1 MHINKQNMTKNPLP
15 RVLVVDD
22 DITVRLLAR
31 QSLER
36 AGFAVAEAEDG
47 SEAVSAFQEIW
58 PHLVLLDV
66 DMPNMDGF
74 EACVQLR
81 RLPNSEMIP
90 ILMVTGLDDIESIER
105 AYEVGATDFVTK
117 PINWLILGHRLR
129 YMLRASAAMEGIQ
142 ESEIRLANAQR
153 IARLG
158 NWEWDIESGETYWS
172 DETYRLLG
180 QAPGTVVP
188 SPEAFLAQ
196 VHPEDQER
204 IRKRVFNP
212 LKKENPV
219 SVIYR
224 IVLPDGS
231 ERVVQEHAEVH
242 VDHSGNVVRV
252 SGTVQDI
259 TERKQAEEK
268 IHHLAYFDSL
278 TGLSNRRFFTENVGQ
293 VLELAKRHQRLMA
306 ILFLDLDNF
315 KRINDT
321 LGHTVGDLL
330 LKAVAERLLASVR
343 GSDCVSRVNAGDMI
357 HYVARLGGDEFI
369 VLLSEIHHVGD
380 AATVAQ
386 RILAALSESLVLAGH
401 EVVVTPSIGIAVFP
415 HDGEDMESLLK
426 NADTAMYHAKKAGK
440 NLYQFYAESMSEA
453 TLQRLTM
460 ENQLRRALERKE
472 FFLDYQPQVDLE
484 NGAIVG
490 VEALLRWHNVELG
503 MVPPGDFIPLTEE
516 TGLII
521 PIGEW
526 VLRQACRQAKVWQ
539 DEGLPKLRMAVN
551 LSARQFAQPGLLD
564 LVAQILR
571 ETHLD
576 PHCLE
581 LEITESLLMD
591 GAEEAI
597 DTLRAL
603 KNLGIQL
610 AIDDFG
616 TGYSSLSY
624 LTRFPIDR
632 LKIDKSFVHDII
644 SNPNDAAVAQ
654 AVIAMAHSLRLGVTA
669 EGVETKAQQ
678 AFLKAKR
685 CDEVQGYYFSRPVLP
700 QKIAKLLG
708 ERDPIQL
715 QATDRETRQH
725 TLLLVDDEPNITASL
740 NRILHREGYRI
751 LTASNAREGLEL
763 LACHRIEVVIA
774 DQCMPEMK
782 GTEFLR
788 RVRDL
793 YPGTVRIILS
803 GRSDMNTL
811 IDAINEGA
819 IYKFLVKPVTDR
831 ILRTTVHEAFLI
843 GEGRPEQTA
852 L

>member
-1 MHINKQNMTKNPLP
+1 MHLSKNTFGKNSLP

-31 QSLER
+31 QSLAR
-36 AGFAVAEAEDG
+36 AGFTVAEAEDG
-47 SEAVSAFQEIW
+47 SEAVSVFQETR

-74 EACVQLR
+74 EACARLR
-81 RLPNSEMIP
+81 RLPNSEVIP

-105 AYEVGATDFVTK
+105 AYGVGATDFVTK

-129 YMLRASAAMEGIQ
+129 YMLRATAAMQGIQ
-142 ESEIRLANAQR
+142 ESKIRLANAQR

-172 DETYRLLG
+172 DETYHLFG
-180 QAPGTVVP
+180 YAPGAVVP
-188 SPEAFLAQ
+188 SLEAFLAQ
-196 VHPEDQER
+196 VHPEDQEC

-212 LKKENPV
+212 LKLENPV
-219 SVIYR
+219 STIYR
-224 IVLPDGS
+224 LVRADGS

-242 VDHSGNVVRV
+242 VDGSGNVTRV

-259 TERKQAEEK
+259 TERKHAEEK

-278 TGLSNRRFFTENVGQ
+278 TGLSNRRFFTESIGQ
-293 VLELAKRHQRLMA
+293 ALELARRHQRLMA

-343 GSDCVSRVNAGDMI
+343 GSDCVSRVDAGDMT
-357 HYVARLGGDEFI
+357 HYVARLGGDEFT
-369 VLLSEIHHVGD
+369 VLLTEIHHVGD

-386 RILAALSESLVLAGH
+386 RILEALSESLVLAGH

-415 HDGEDMESLLK
+415 HDGEDVESLLK

-440 NLYQFYAESMSEA
+440 NLYQFYAESMNEA
-453 TLQRLTM
+453 ALQRLTM

-472 FFLDYQPQVDLE
+472 FFLDYQPQIDLD
-484 NGAIVG
+484 NGAIIG
-490 VEALLRWHNVELG
+490 VEALLRWHNLELG
-503 MVPPGDFIPLTEE
+503 MVPPAEFIPLVEE

-526 VLRQACRQAKVWQ
+526 VLRQACMQARAWR
-539 DEGLPKLRMAVN
+539 DEGLPKLRIAVN
-551 LSARQFAQPGLLD
+551 LSARQFAQPGLPD

-571 ETHLD
+571 ETNLD
-576 PHCLE
+576 PYCLE
-581 LEITESLLMD
+581 LEITESLLMTD
-591 GAEEAI
+591 AEEAI
-597 DTLRAL
+597 NTLRAL

-624 LTRFPIDR
+624 LKRFPIDR
-632 LKIDKSFVHDII
+632 LKIDKSFVSDIV
-644 SNPNDAAVAQ
+644 SDPDDAAVAQ

-685 CDEVQGYYFSRPVLP
+685 CDEVQGYYFSHPVVP
-700 QKIAKLLG
+700 QRIASLLG
-708 ERDPIQL
+708 ERDLIQM
-715 QATDRETRQH
+715 QATDGEIRQH

-740 NRILHREGYRI
+740 SRILHREGYRI
-751 LTASNAREGLEL
+751 LTAASAREGLEM
-763 LACHRIEVVIA
+763 LASNQIEVVIA

-819 IYKFLVKPVTDR
+819 IYKFLAKPVTDHT
-831 ILRTTVHEAFLI
+831 LRTTVREAILI
-843 GEGRPEQTA
+843 GEGCPEQTA